1 VSLADSIV
9 TDDYNRSR
17 RRYDRRSGKSEKMKI
32 LVMGAGAVGAY
43 FGARLR
49 ASGEDVVLCA
59 RGKNL
64 HTIREHGLDIAS
76 IRGDLRTGVTAT
88 DTPREFAPYD
98 LILFCV
104 KAYDTDAAAQAILGC
119 LRPGGAILT
128 LQNGVEN
135 EAKLAAIFG
144 RDAVMGGNARVGVE
158 MVAPGKIVH
167 LSTGHID
174 FGELDGRETDRAKKI
189 ADVFQRAG
197 ILGEISADIMTA
209 RWDKLIW
216 NGALNTVTTLTRRR
230 VGEVLDDPEG
240 LKLLRTLMQEIV
252 DVARAEGAK
261 ISDDRIDAYMAHSQ
275 KNLRALKT
283 STQQDLERGK
293 TLEYEALSGAVV
305 RAARRHN
312 ISVPAVETIYA
323 LLRLLDAAP
332 KKF

>member
-9 TDDYNRSR
+9 TDDYNRSQ
-17 RRYDRRSGKSEKMKI
+17 RRYDSRIGESEKMKI

-59 RGKNL
+59 RGEHL
-64 HTIREHGLDIAS
+64 RAIREHGLDISS
-76 IRGDLRTGVTAT
+76 IRGDLRIEITAT

-104 KAYDTDAAAQAILGC
+104 KAYDTDAAAQAISGC
-119 LRPGGAILT
+119 LKPGGAILT

-174 FGELDGRETDRAKKI
+174 FGELDGRETDRVKKI
-189 ADVFQRAG
+189 ADIFRRAG

-230 VGEVLDDPEG
+230 VGEVLDDPDG
-240 LKLLRTLMQEIV
+240 LKLLRTLMGEIV
-252 DVARAEGAK
+252 NVARAEGAK
-261 ISDDRIDAYMAHSQ
+261 LSDDRIEAYIAHSQ

-293 TLEYEALSGAVV
+293 PLEYEALSGAVV
-305 RAARRHN
+305 RAAHRHN

>member
-1 VSLADSIV
+1 
-9 TDDYNRSR
+9 
-17 RRYDRRSGKSEKMKI
+17 MKI

-49 ASGEDVVLCA
+49 ASGEDVVLGA
-59 RGKNL
+59 RGENL
-64 HTIREHGLDIAS
+64 RAIREHGLDVTS
-76 IRGDLRTGVTAT
+76 IRGDLHIEVTAT

-104 KAYDTDAAAQAILGC
+104 KAYDTEAAAEAIAGC
-119 LRPGGAILT
+119 LNTGGAILT

-144 RDAVMGGNARVGVE
+144 RAAVMGGNARVGVE
-158 MVAPGKIVH
+158 MVAPGRIIH

-174 FGELDGRETDRAKKI
+174 FGELDGRKTDRVAKI
-189 ADVFQRAG
+189 AEVFQRAG
-197 ILGEISADIMTA
+197 ILGEVSADIMTA

-230 VGEVLDDPEG
+230 VGEILDDPEG

-252 DVARAEGAK
+252 SVARAEGAK
-261 ISDDRIDAYMAHSQ
+261 LSDDRIDAYIAHSQ

-293 TLEYEALSGAVV
+293 ALEYEALSGAVV

-312 ISVPAVETIYA
+312 ISVPAVETIYT
-323 LLRLLDAAP
+323 LLRLLDGAA
-332 KKF
+332 KRSV

>member
-1 VSLADSIV
+1 
-9 TDDYNRSR
+9 
-17 RRYDRRSGKSEKMKI
+17 
-32 LVMGAGAVGAY
+32 MGAGAVGAY

-59 RGKNL
+59 RGENL
-64 HTIREHGLDIAS
+64 RAIREHGIDLTS
-76 IRGDLRTGVTAT
+76 IRGDLRIEVTAT
-88 DTPREFAPYD
+88 DTPREFARYD

-104 KAYDTDAAAQAILGC
+104 KAYDTDAAAQAISEC

-174 FGELDGRETDRAKKI
+174 FGELDGRETDRVKKI

-216 NGALNTVTTLTRRR
+216 NGALNTVTALTRRR

-252 DVARAEGAK
+252 EVARAEGAK
-261 ISDDRIDAYMAHSQ
+261 ISDDRIDAYIAHSQ

-293 TLEYEALSGAVV
+293 PLEYEALSGAVV
-305 RAARRHN
+305 RGARRHN
-312 ISVPAVETIYA
+312 MSVPAVETIYA
-323 LLRLLDAAP
+323 LLRLLDAASKLP
-332 KKF
+332 PTKF

>member
-1 VSLADSIV
+1 
-9 TDDYNRSR
+9 
-17 RRYDRRSGKSEKMKI
+17 
-32 LVMGAGAVGAY
+32 MGAGAVGAY
-43 FGARLR
+43 FGARMR

-59 RGKNL
+59 RDENL
-64 HTIREHGLDIAS
+64 RTIREHGLDITS
-76 IRGDLRTGVTAT
+76 IRGDLKIDVAAT
-88 DTPREFAPYD
+88 DTPRDFAPYD

-104 KAYDTDAAAQAILGC
+104 KAYDTDAAAQAISGC
-119 LRPGGAILT
+119 LKPGGAILT

-174 FGELDGRETDRAKKI
+174 FGELDGRETDRVRAI
-189 ADVFQRAG
+189 AETFRRAG
-197 ILGEISADIMTA
+197 ILGQVSTDIMTA

-216 NGALNTVTTLTRRR
+216 NGAFNTVTTLTHRR
-230 VGEVLDDPEG
+230 VGEILDDPESMR
-240 LKLLRTLMQEIV
+240 LLRTLMQEIV
-252 DVARAEGAK
+252 TVARAEGAT
-261 ISDDRIDAYMAHSQ
+261 ISDDRIEAYIAHSQ

-293 TLEYEALSGAVV
+293 ALEYEALSGAVV

-312 ISVPAVETIYA
+312 ISVPTVETIYA
-323 LLRLLDAAP
+323 LLRLLDTAP
-332 KKF
+332 KPRSFS